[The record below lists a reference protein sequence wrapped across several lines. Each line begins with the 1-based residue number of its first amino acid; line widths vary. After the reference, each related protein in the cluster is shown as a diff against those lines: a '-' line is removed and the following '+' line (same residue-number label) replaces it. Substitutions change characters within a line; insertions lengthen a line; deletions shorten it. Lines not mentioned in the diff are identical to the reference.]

1 MTDTTIK
8 ATITSSDVEEGDVVC
23 STMKG
28 KYFYSKVLK
37 VLPHKLLTTNASYAG
52 ILGKIH
58 NTEYHT
64 ICQVFKLNK
73 VIKTNKFNSNG
84 K

>member
-1 MTDTTIK
+1 MTDTIIK
-8 ATITSSDVEEGDVVC
+8 ATITSSDVEEGDVIC

-28 KYFYSKVLK
+28 NYFYSKVIK

-64 ICQVFKLNK
+64 ICQVLKIRQT
-73 VIKTNKFNSNG
+73 IKTNKFSNG
-84 K
+84 TK